1 MNKLKV
7 KRTAQI
13 LTASEGELFEDPSG
27 IVWVVAHEEGGANAN
42 PALARRWEIAS
53 FDGRSRRWASC
64 AELTTFLQRNGYV
77 KLLPGDSVTVEV
89 K

>member
-27 IVWVVAHEEGGANAN
+27 VVWVVAHEEGGPNAN
-42 PALARRWEIAS
+42 PAVARRWEIVS
-53 FDGRSRRWASC
+53 LSGKSRRWASRT
-64 AELTTFLQRNGYV
+64 ELTVFLQRNGYV